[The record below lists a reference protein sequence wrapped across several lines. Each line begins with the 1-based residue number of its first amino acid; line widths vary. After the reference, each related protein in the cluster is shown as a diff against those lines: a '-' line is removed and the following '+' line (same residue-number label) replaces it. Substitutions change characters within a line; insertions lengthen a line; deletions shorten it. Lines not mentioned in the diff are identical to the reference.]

1 MEVLRMTTGEKIRY
15 FRTSHELTQ
24 EQLASQS
31 GLSISALQKYESD
44 ERKPK
49 PEQLLKISDA
59 LGISINIFM
68 DFDIRTVSD
77 LFSLLFR
84 MEEQANLRFYKDTTT
99 DTVGIYF
106 ENEYITEKISSY
118 AEMLREIDNMNPSH
132 QELMHTKIQNEL
144 LNDNTSIQE
153 VSVTTSSSHKD
164 AASSLAVEEKLLD
177 IISDCTPAEQEQ
189 ILDALT
195 FLKNWMRTAKEK

>member
-1 MEVLRMTTGEKIRY
+1 MTTGEKIRY

-31 GLSISALQKYESD
+31 GLSISESD

-118 AEMLREIDNMNPSH
+118 AEMLREIDSMNPSH

-164 AASSLAVEEKLLD
+164 ASSSLAVEEKLLD

>member
-1 MEVLRMTTGEKIRY
+1 MTTGEKIRY

-118 AEMLREIDNMNPSH
+118 AEMLREIDSMNPSH

-153 VSVTTSSSHKD
+153 VSVTTS
-164 AASSLAVEEKLLD
+164 SSLAVEEKLLD

>member
-1 MEVLRMTTGEKIRY
+1 M
-15 FRTSHELTQ
+15 STQ
-24 EQLASQS
+24 
-31 GLSISALQKYESD
+31 K
-44 ERKPK
+44 
-49 PEQLLKISDA
+49 QLL
-59 LGISINIFM
+59 G
-68 DFDIRTVSD
+68 
-77 LFSLLFR
+77 
-84 MEEQANLRFYKDTTT
+84 
-99 DTVGIYF
+99 
-106 ENEYITEKISSY
+106 
-118 AEMLREIDNMNPSH
+118 MNPSH

-164 AASSLAVEEKLLD
+164 ASSSLAVEEKLLD